1 MAKKVFKSRRPKEVK
16 EFDEEVLEIARV
28 TRVVKGGR
36 RLRFR
41 ATVIIG
47 NRKGKVGI
55 GTGKSAEVAA
65 AIQKAVA
72 KAKRQIIKVP
82 LTDVNSIPHEVRLKF
97 KASKLLLMPAYEG
110 TGIIAGG
117 AVRKIA
123 ELAGIKNMY
132 GKLFG
137 TSNKLTNA
145 KATILALEELRQVEK
160 KVKKESTDN
169 KIAPKAKTSETLE
182 KKEVKKETIETKK
195 PVAEKKAVA
204 KKEESK

>member
-1 MAKKVFKSRRPKEVK
+1 MAKKQFKSRRKPKEVK
-16 EFDEEVLEIARV
+16 EFQEEVLDIARV

-55 GTGKSAEVAA
+55 GTGKSVEVAA

-72 KAKRQIIKVP
+72 RAKKQLIVVP
-82 LTDVNSIPHEVRLKF
+82 LTKIDSIPHEVKMKYKSARLMI
-97 KASKLLLMPAYEG
+97 MPAYEG

-123 ELAGIKNMY
+123 ELAGVKNMY
-132 GKLFG
+132 GKSFG
-137 TSNKLTNA
+137 TTNKLVSA
-145 KATILALEELRQVEK
+145 QATIKALEALKEVRKEDRKVTEK
-160 KVKKESTDN
+160 KEPKKGEGNKAKTEEKVKKV
-169 KIAPKAKTSETLE
+169 APKKT
-182 KKEVKKETIETKK
+182 KKVVKKE
-195 PVAEKKAVA
+195 EK
-204 KKEESK
+204 